1 MITLDQVLSGRN
13 ILRAIKQVVSNKGAP
28 GIDGMT
34 VDQYEAHHR
43 RHWRSIAEH
52 IRAGSYIPAPVR
64 RVDIPKPN
72 GGTRMLGIPTVQD
85 RVIQQAI
92 AQILVEAYDPHFSNS
107 SYGFRP
113 GRSALEAIEQAYRYI
128 KEGKNWVVEMDL
140 EKFFDTVNHDRLM
153 ARLAKRI
160 KDKALL
166 KLIGRYLRNGIMQ
179 NGLVSPREEGTP
191 QGSNLSPILSLIV
204 LDELDKHLEGRGLS
218 FCRYADDCNLF
229 VSSRQAGERVLE
241 KTIKFIEGT
250 LKLRVNRSKSGL
262 FRPSKSKFLGYTFVG
277 TSGAPRVA
285 KASFARLM
293 YKLRP
298 ILRRGRGR
306 SLLGND
312 QGLDDDPARMENLLR
327 AGRSERGLRTY
338 RHSHS
343 PASAQT
349 GLAGMEASHHSGT
362 RAETQRTAKRTSM
375 EIVRQWTRPVV
386 ERQRP
391 SHAQS
396 TSQQRL
402 STNGA
407 LQSLVKGLT
416 TESTT

>member
-1 MITLDQVLSGRN
+1 M
-13 ILRAIKQVVSNKGAP
+13 
-28 GIDGMT
+28 
-34 VDQYEAHHR
+34 
-43 RHWRSIAEH
+43 
-52 IRAGSYIPAPVR
+52 
-64 RVDIPKPN
+64 
-72 GGTRMLGIPTVQD
+72 
-85 RVIQQAI
+85 IQQAI

-113 GRSALEAIEQAYRYI
+113 GRSALEAIEQASRYI

-250 LKLRVNRSKSGL
+250 LKLRVNCSKS
-262 FRPSKSKFLGYTFVG
+262 
-277 TSGAPRVA
+277 
-285 KASFARLM
+285 ASFV
-293 YKLRP
+293 LRSP
-298 ILRRGRGR
+298 NFSDIRSWERQGRRVSLRRALHDLCTSSGRFCVEAAEDPSWER
-306 SLLGND
+306 S
-312 QGLDDDPARMENLLR
+312 
-327 AGRSERGLRTY
+327 
-338 RHSHS
+338 
-343 PASAQT
+343 
-349 GLAGMEASHHSGT
+349 
-362 RAETQRTAKRTSM
+362 
-375 EIVRQWTRPVV
+375 RP
-386 ERQRP
+386 
-391 SHAQS
+391 
-396 TSQQRL
+396 
-402 STNGA
+402 
-407 LQSLVKGLT
+407 
-416 TESTT
+416 

>member
-1 MITLDQVLSGRN
+1 M
-13 ILRAIKQVVSNKGAP
+13 
-28 GIDGMT
+28 
-34 VDQYEAHHR
+34 
-43 RHWRSIAEH
+43 
-52 IRAGSYIPAPVR
+52 
-64 RVDIPKPN
+64 
-72 GGTRMLGIPTVQD
+72 
-85 RVIQQAI
+85 
-92 AQILVEAYDPHFSNS
+92 
-107 SYGFRP
+107 
-113 GRSALEAIEQAYRYI
+113 
-128 KEGKNWVVEMDL
+128 VEMDL

-179 NGLVSPREEGTP
+179 NGLVSTREEGTP

-204 LDELDKHLEGRGLS
+204 LDELDKHLESRGLS

-229 VSSRQAGERVLE
+229 VSSRQAWERVLE

-293 YKLRP
+293 YKLKPRP
-298 ILRRGRGR
+298 RKIP
-306 SLLGND
+306 LGND
-312 QGLDDDPARMENLLR
+312 PGLDDDPARMENLLR

-349 GLAGMEASHHSGT
+349 GLAGMEASQNSGT
-362 RAETQRTAKRTSM
+362 RAETQRTVKRTSM

-386 ERQRP
+386 ERQRLA
-391 SHAQS
+391 HAQGI
-396 TSQQRL
+396 SQQCL
-402 STNGA
+402 SANGA

>member
-113 GRSALEAIEQAYRYI
+113 GRSALEAIEQASRYI

-153 ARLAKRI
+153 ARLTKRI

-306 SLLGND
+306 SLLGTIKA
-312 QGLDDDPARMENLLR
+312 LTMILR
-327 AGRSERGLRTY
+327 GWRTYYARTY

-349 GLAGMEASHHSGT
+349 GLAGMEASQNSGT
-362 RAETQRTAKRTSM
+362 RAETQRTAKRASM

-386 ERQRP
+386 ERQRLA
-391 SHAQS
+391 HAQGI
-396 TSQQRL
+396 SQQCL
-402 STNGA
+402 SANGA

>member
-1 MITLDQVLSGRN
+1 M
-13 ILRAIKQVVSNKGAP
+13 
-28 GIDGMT
+28 
-34 VDQYEAHHR
+34 
-43 RHWRSIAEH
+43 
-52 IRAGSYIPAPVR
+52 
-64 RVDIPKPN
+64 
-72 GGTRMLGIPTVQD
+72 
-85 RVIQQAI
+85 
-92 AQILVEAYDPHFSNS
+92 
-107 SYGFRP
+107 
-113 GRSALEAIEQAYRYI
+113 
-128 KEGKNWVVEMDL
+128 VEMDL

-179 NGLVSPREEGTP
+179 NGLVSTREEGTP

-293 YKLRP
+293 YISSSRSCVEAAEDPSWERSRP
-298 ILRRGRGR
+298 
-306 SLLGND
+306 
-312 QGLDDDPARMENLLR
+312 
-327 AGRSERGLRTY
+327 
-338 RHSHS
+338 
-343 PASAQT
+343 
-349 GLAGMEASHHSGT
+349 
-362 RAETQRTAKRTSM
+362 
-375 EIVRQWTRPVV
+375 
-386 ERQRP
+386 
-391 SHAQS
+391 
-396 TSQQRL
+396 
-402 STNGA
+402 
-407 LQSLVKGLT
+407 
-416 TESTT
+416 

>member
-13 ILRAIKQVVSNKGAP
+13 ILRATKQVVSNKGAP

-92 AQILVEAYDPHFSNS
+92 AQILVEAYDLHFSNS

-113 GRSALEAIEQAYRYI
+113 GRSALEAIEQASRYI

-179 NGLVSPREEGTP
+179 NGLVSTREEGTP

-204 LDELDKHLEGRGLS
+204 LDELDKHLESRGLS

-229 VSSRQAGERVLE
+229 VSSRQAWERVLE

-293 YKLRP
+293 YKLKPRP
-298 ILRRGRGR
+298 RKIP
-306 SLLGND
+306 LGND
-312 QGLDDDPARMENLLR
+312 PGLDDDPARMENLLR

-349 GLAGMEASHHSGT
+349 GLAGMEASQNSGT
-362 RAETQRTAKRTSM
+362 RAETQRTVKRTSM

-386 ERQRP
+386 ERQRLA
-391 SHAQS
+391 HAQGI
-396 TSQQRL
+396 SQQCL
-402 STNGA
+402 SANGA

>member
-52 IRAGSYIPAPVR
+52 IRAGIYILAPVR

-113 GRSALEAIEQAYRYI
+113 GRSALEAIEQASRYI

-153 ARLAKRI
+153 ARLTKRI

-293 YKLRP
+293 YKLKPRP
-298 ILRRGRGR
+298 RKIP
-306 SLLGND
+306 LGND

-349 GLAGMEASHHSGT
+349 GLAGMEASQNSGT
-362 RAETQRTAKRTSM
+362 RAETQRTAKRASM
-375 EIVRQWTRPVV
+375 EIVRQWTRPMV

-396 TSQQRL
+396 IPQQRL

>member
-113 GRSALEAIEQAYRYI
+113 GRSALEAIEQASRYI

-293 YKLRP
+293 YKLKPRP
-298 ILRRGRGR
+298 RKIP
-306 SLLGND
+306 LGND

-349 GLAGMEASHHSGT
+349 GLAGMEASQNSGT
-362 RAETQRTAKRTSM
+362 RAETQRTAKRASM
-375 EIVRQWTRPVV
+375 EIVRQWTRPMV

-396 TSQQRL
+396 IPQQRL

>member
-113 GRSALEAIEQAYRYI
+113 GRSALEAIEQASRYI

-241 KTIKFIEGT
+241 
-250 LKLRVNRSKSGL
+250 R
-262 FRPSKSKFLGYTFVG
+262 
-277 TSGAPRVA
+277 
-285 KASFARLM
+285 
-293 YKLRP
+293 
-298 ILRRGRGR
+298 
-306 SLLGND
+306 
-312 QGLDDDPARMENLLR
+312 
-327 AGRSERGLRTY
+327 
-338 RHSHS
+338 
-343 PASAQT
+343 
-349 GLAGMEASHHSGT
+349 
-362 RAETQRTAKRTSM
+362 
-375 EIVRQWTRPVV
+375 
-386 ERQRP
+386 
-391 SHAQS
+391 
-396 TSQQRL
+396 RL
-402 STNGA
+402 S
-407 LQSLVKGLT
+407 S
-416 TESTT
+416 

>member
-13 ILRAIKQVVSNKGAP
+13 ILRATKQVVSNKGAP

-92 AQILVEAYDPHFSNS
+92 AQILVEAYDLHFSNS

-113 GRSALEAIEQAYRYI
+113 GRSALEAIEQASRYI

-179 NGLVSPREEGTP
+179 NGLVSTREEGTP

-204 LDELDKHLEGRGLS
+204 LDELDKHLESRGLS

-229 VSSRQAGERVLE
+229 VSSRQAWERVLE

-250 LKLRVNRSKSGL
+250 LKLRVNRSKS
-262 FRPSKSKFLGYTFVG
+262 
-277 TSGAPRVA
+277 
-285 KASFARLM
+285 ASFV
-293 YKLRP
+293 LRSP
-298 ILRRGRGR
+298 NFSDIRSWERQGRRVSLRRALHDLCTSSSRGRGR
-306 SLLGND
+306 SLLGTI
-312 QGLDDDPARMENLLR
+312 QALTMILRGWRTYYALDDRKEVFERIDIHIRRHLR
-327 AGRSERGLRTY
+327 KLVWRAWKRPKTRERELRRRGLSSEQAWKSSVNGRG
-338 RHSHS
+338 
-343 PASAQT
+343 PWWNAN
-349 GLAGMEASHHSGT
+349 ASHTLKAFPNSVFRRMGLY
-362 RAETQRTAKRTSM
+362 SL
-375 EIVRQWTRPVV
+375 
-386 ERQRP
+386 
-391 SHAQS
+391 
-396 TSQQRL
+396 L
-402 STNGA
+402 SKA
-407 LQSLVKGLT
+407 
-416 TESTT
+416 